1 METVR
6 LVIELKVEDYMYNR
20 EDSEEKEWFYDNIL
34 GVGSEPI
41 DDLFLFSNEI
51 GDSVGD
57 VRVISVVEVKDGSEE
72 E

>member
-20 EDSEEKEWFYDNIL
+20 EDPEEEKWFYGNIL
-34 GVGSEPI
+34 GVGGEPI

-57 VRVISVVEVKDGSEE
+57 VRVISVVEAKGGSEE